1 MYNSLKSW
9 INLKVLMKPFVQY
22 SGSGD
27 KVFGTTRRLSCYM
40 QGSVKIVQNREGK
53 NVTSSMSLFVNGKH
67 HINLDDVFVI
77 SDVEYDVIALA
88 PFYRE
93 GRKDIWVV
101 YI

>member
-1 MYNSLKSW
+1 MKAIEGNYATVRETDN
-9 INLKVLMKPFVQY
+9 KVLGLIAERY
-22 SGSGD
+22 
-27 KVFGTTRRLSCYM
+27 
-40 QGSVKIVQNREGK
+40 KIVQNREGK